1 MTRSLPEANSAISRI
16 REMPYGIAHSTA
28 AVAELDRIT
37 LERARRGDMAAH
49 AAIYERYGTAC
60 YNLALRVLS
69 A

>member
-37 LERARRGDMAAH
+37 AEGPQEARAYAL
-49 AAIYERYGTAC
+49 YTAVEG
-60 YNLALRVLS
+60 YV
-69 A
+69 